1 MGRYLKPSRKLLYY
15 ATRLSAYAHRD
26 WVVGFFFLLYF
37 FDSFLIFLPAESFL
51 ALTLLFV
58 PDRKRVWV
66 LAAITGALSGF
77 ILFYLL
83 SLSSFQPKLI
93 EFIESK
99 SLAESFA
106 LVVNYGTRYGYPSLV
121 ALVFIAVPPL
131 VGLVAGIL
139 IGLNPLIVFVI
150 VFLAKIFRI
159 LTMICVMRFAKR
171 HVLRVRGKLAERKER
186 KLKEKEF
193 ET

>member
-1 MGRYLKPSRKLLYY
+1 MKPSRKLLYY
-15 ATRLSAYAHRD
+15 ATKLSAYAHRD

-66 LAAITGALSGF
+66 LAALAGALCGF
-77 ILFYLL
+77 LIFYLL
-83 SLSSFQPKLI
+83 SLSSFQPKLV
-93 EFIESK
+93 EFIEDE
-99 SLAESFA
+99 SLMASFEM
-106 LVVNYGTRYGYPSLV
+106 VVDYGTRYGYPSLV
-121 ALVFIAVPPL
+121 VLVFVAVPPL

-150 VFLAKIFRI
+150 VILAKIFRI
-159 LTMICVMRFAKR
+159 FAMIYLMRFAKR
-171 HVLRVRGKLAERKER
+171 YVLRVREKLVERKER
-186 KLKEKEF
+186 KLKEKEL
-193 ET
+193 ES